1 MDKGLSDGER
11 IRSALKRLDETATRY
26 ECKWGVDRLINLVDQ
41 KLAEAFERQLSKLND
56 ALKVHTA
63 DAVLPHVEGM
73 IKGWAAL
80 DASAEAA
87 GAPQIDGAAWE
98 VLTPSGRK
106 IAFVSDMRAYKALSR
121 DGWELWS
128 AAEVG
133 RIIDQFHSDVEM
145 RASEAV
151 RQTKNLFPG
160 AEIKRVRPNKP
171 AKLNDELPF

>member
-1 MDKGLSDGER
+1 MDKCLSDGER
-11 IRSALKRLDETATRY
+11 IRSALKRLDETATSY
-26 ECKWGVDRLINLVDQ
+26 ERKWGVDRLINLVDQ

-80 DASAEAA
+80 DAAAEAV

-98 VLTPSGRK
+98 VVTPNGRK
-106 IAFVSDMRAYKALSR
+106 IAFVSDMLAYKALSR

-133 RIIDQFHSDVEM
+133 RVIDHFHSDIEM
-145 RASEAV
+145 RASDAV
-151 RQTKNLFPG
+151 RQTKKLFAG
-160 AEIKRVRPNKP
+160 AEITRVRPNAP
-171 AKLNDELPF
+171 VQLNDEIPF